1 MGSSTGTM
9 WCLLLLLVVLVLVMG
24 VDKTEVC
31 GAEKISV
38 CLSEW
43 RWLVVAEDTVDRGYV
58 KNTVDKGYVKN
69 TVDKGYVKNN
79 VDVKDYVKIC
89 YC

>member
-1 MGSSTGTM
+1 MVGSSTGTM
-9 WCLLLLLVVLVLVMG
+9 WWLLLLLVLVMG

-69 TVDKGYVKNN
+69 N
-79 VDVKDYVKIC
+79 VDVKDYVKIW